1 MASLM
6 ALQAGLPLLDFSEL
20 EGERQQE
27 YFLAVRYGIERNYKP
42 MEQIFT
48 DVIKRSLLRYEQ

>member
-1 MASLM
+1 M